1 LDNKPG
7 TTYYIKEIFNLT
19 EFSISATRNGN
30 TVALTNDTGPANVT
44 QWEQVNVDR
53 LWVTVNGLRVPSSK
67 LRVNAD
73 NEVSIL
79 AEIIPGDEVI
89 ITSMIPHAT
98 PDEEIYINFVNQ
110 INEGTVYRNN
120 TETRTW
126 LMQPIY
132 DLSTLIYV
140 NNVTRLTDFVVQ
152 NVTAPSLVNGYYY
165 IGLTAD
171 KTIITGVQVLNN
183 TTGNEIDSD
192 NFEVIIE
199 NLAPVLK
206 IAAGAYI
213 TAGNSLTINTLAGNT
228 IFINGE
234 IIKFG
239 TVDFVNNTLGQ
250 LQRGANGTAM
260 QTLIPTYTEVYGLL
274 TNNQLPNV
282 YYGQTWNSYNF
293 NPVEGDPLQISETVP
308 AQFLHV
314 DIT

>member
-1 LDNKPG
+1 M
-7 TTYYIKEIFNLT
+7 
-19 EFSISATRNGN
+19 
-30 TVALTNDTGPANVT
+30 
-44 QWEQVNVDR
+44 
-53 LWVTVNGLRVPSSK
+53 PSSK

-79 AEIIPGDEVI
+79 TQIIPGDEVI

-98 PDEEIYINFVNQ
+98 PDEEVYINFVNQ

-126 LMQPIY
+126 LMQPVY

-140 NNVTRLTDFVVQ
+140 NDVTRLTDTVIQ
-152 NVTAPSLVNGYYY
+152 NVTTPSLVDGYYY

-171 KTIITGVQVLNN
+171 KTIITSVQVLNN
-183 TTGNEIDSD
+183 ATGNEIDSD

-199 NLAPVLK
+199 NLSPILK

-213 TAGNSLTINTLAGNT
+213 TAGNSLTITTLVGNI

-239 TVDFVNNTLGQ
+239 SVDFTNNTLGQ

-260 QTLIPTYTEVYGLL
+260 QTLIPTYSEVYGLL

-293 NPVEGDPLQISETVP
+293 NPIEGDPLQISETIP